1 MIFSKEYPNW
11 ICTILCT
18 VVICMYV
25 SYPFRGSVTYFI
37 ALFLTVVLGFSFS
50 CFKSAELYWVSAHFI
65 SGKLHLRIF
74 KLGELT
80 YNRSYQ
86 GYLEL
91 LKINEICLDCIKL
104 CLSSLSFSY
113 RIINPSTKTMVFCYQ
128 NCSDQLWEKN
138 VSVIEKN
145 FLEFKAEG
153 QEFAKFLRSLEQFIQ
168 TVKGQNNFWQQNAFL
183 TCSWRF
189 LISNES
195 EQLEFKLEN
204 IVGI

>member
-1 MIFSKEYPNW
+1 M
-11 ICTILCT
+11 
-18 VVICMYV
+18 
-25 SYPFRGSVTYFI
+25 
-37 ALFLTVVLGFSFS
+37 
-50 CFKSAELYWVSAHFI
+50 
-65 SGKLHLRIF
+65 
-74 KLGELT
+74 
-80 YNRSYQ
+80 
-86 GYLEL
+86 
-91 LKINEICLDCIKL
+91 
-104 CLSSLSFSY
+104 
-113 RIINPSTKTMVFCYQ
+113 
-128 NCSDQLWEKN
+128 
-138 VSVIEKN
+138 IEKN